1 MSMTDPLGD
10 LLTRI
15 RNGQQARKDSV
26 VSPASKLRARVLD
39 VLQREGY
46 IRGYSEEDLG
56 SHPGLRIE
64 LKYFEGRPAI
74 QHVARVSKPGRR
86 VYSGSKDLP
95 RVRNGLGITIVST
108 PRGVLSDA
116 EAREQNVGGE
126 VLAETPAGTGTGT
139 FPMRLISEHLRE
151 HFAADILVARF
162 RVGQN
167 TLWRRYDGDAH
178 AVTHDREIFRTR
190 IDAAAGLGH
199 ASHMLDRGLALK
211 IFQLDA
217 QAIMAGD
224 GLGGITADIAF
235 ALKDIQHA
243 GTQLGRG

>member
-1 MSMTDPLGD
+1 M
-10 LLTRI
+10 LTRI

-46 IRGYSEEDLG
+46 IRGYTEESLG
-56 SHPGLRIE
+56 RHAGLRIE

-86 VYSGSKDLP
+86 VYSGSQDLP

-126 VLAETPAGTGTGT
+126 VLAEV
-139 FPMRLISEHLRE
+139 F
-151 HFAADILVARF
+151 
-162 RVGQN
+162 
-167 TLWRRYDGDAH
+167 
-178 AVTHDREIFRTR
+178 
-190 IDAAAGLGH
+190 
-199 ASHMLDRGLALK
+199 
-211 IFQLDA
+211 
-217 QAIMAGD
+217 
-224 GLGGITADIAF
+224 
-235 ALKDIQHA
+235 
-243 GTQLGRG
+243 